1 MGNWGQQDVAHFWF
15 FNGNWPA
22 IGTTAQAKE
31 HDDGSHEANGVWG
44 VGDHILKVRPE
55 QRLVAREPR
64 EEQNGPATQK
74 SRDIDP
80 VQSLKPVHISHSVL
94 AALGTHGVEGIDAKG
109 RGTHGFKP
117 ATN

>member
-1 MGNWGQQDVAHFWF
+1 VAYFWF
-15 FNGNWPA
+15 FNGNWSA

-31 HDDGSHEANGVWG
+31 HDDGSHEANGVRG
-44 VGDHILKVRPE
+44 IGDHILKIRPE
-55 QRLVAREPR
+55 QRLVARQPR
-64 EEQNGPATQK
+64 EDQNGPATQK

-80 VQSLKPVHISHSVL
+80 IQSLKPVHISHSVL